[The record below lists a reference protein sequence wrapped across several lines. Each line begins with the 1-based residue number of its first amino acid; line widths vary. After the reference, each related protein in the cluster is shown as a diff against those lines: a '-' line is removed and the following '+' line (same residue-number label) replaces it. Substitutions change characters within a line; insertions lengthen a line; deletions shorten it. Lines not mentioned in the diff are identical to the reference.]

1 MTNSRYA
8 KTPPFRAS
16 PGQPRPFPGMQPRVP
31 GKATAVLEHTLTSSD
46 RLDLLALHYYNDPR
60 KWWRIL
66 DANPE
71 LLCGADLS
79 NPELVGAVILIPPAE
94 EPGGGS

>member
-1 MTNSRYA
+1 MQRSRYA

-16 PGQPRPFPGMQPRVP
+16 PGQPRIFPGIRPRVP
-31 GKATAVLEHTLTSSD
+31 GKATAVLEHTLKSTD
-46 RLDLLALHYYNDPR
+46 RLDLLAIHYYNDAR

-71 LLCGADLS
+71 ILCGADLS
-79 NPELVGAVILIPPAE
+79 DPALVGTVILIPPAE
-94 EPGGGS
+94 EPGGDS

>member
-1 MTNSRYA
+1 MPGTSRYES
-8 KTPPFRAS
+8 TPPFQAA
-16 PGQPRPFPGMQPRVP
+16 PGEAPGFAGLRPRDPGA
-31 GKATAVLEHTLTSSD
+31 ATAVLEHTLKATD
-46 RLDLLALHYYNDPR
+46 RLDALALHYYNDAR

-79 NPELVGAVILIPPAE
+79 DPQLVGTVILIPAAE
-94 EPGGGS
+94 EPGGA